1 MFAVRLANP
10 KSITIAART
19 KDNTTIYA
27 IAIGYGGPDIGDEL
41 SIKCVVPKAGSV
53 RLRTHALAGR
63 YRCAPW
69 SNVRVCRRTFTCSA
83 KTRRR

>member
-53 RLRTHALAGR
+53 RLRTHALAEGTGALR
-63 YRCAPW
+63 GQTFVFAAGHSHARP
-69 SNVRVCRRTFTCSA
+69 RRAGT
-83 KTRRR
+83 

>member
-10 KSITIAART
+10 KSITIAAHT

-53 RLRTHALAGR
+53 RLRTHALAAR
-63 YRCAPW
+63 YRSVAD
-69 SNVRVCRRTFTCSA
+69 VRVCRRTFTCSA